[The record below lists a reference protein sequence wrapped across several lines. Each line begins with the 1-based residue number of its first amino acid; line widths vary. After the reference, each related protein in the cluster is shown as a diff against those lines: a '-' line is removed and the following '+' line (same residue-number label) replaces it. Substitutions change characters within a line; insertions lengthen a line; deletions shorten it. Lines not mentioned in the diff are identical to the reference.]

1 MSCSMEIAGKQT
13 QSQVIERRN
22 VKKVSNKVGA
32 RVHDAETCTMNA
44 VWQSQSIRSEAA
56 QP

>member
-1 MSCSMEIAGKQT
+1 MEIAGKQT